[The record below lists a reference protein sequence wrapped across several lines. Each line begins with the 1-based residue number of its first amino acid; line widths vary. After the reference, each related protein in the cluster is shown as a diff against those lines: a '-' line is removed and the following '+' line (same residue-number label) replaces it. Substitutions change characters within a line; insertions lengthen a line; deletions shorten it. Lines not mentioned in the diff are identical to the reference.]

1 MKGWFIMEEKKI
13 EKKEVNYADYVKKED
28 FNPTLD
34 CRSIKEYEENCK
46 KVTSSNK

>member
-1 MKGWFIMEEKKI
+1 MVYYGRKENR
-13 EKKEVNYADYVKKED
+13 KKEVNYADYVKKED